1 MFRRCDPTP
10 LKDLVPEPHQ
20 SEALKTVREPNEI
33 FVEYAKAKVVSVN
46 KMNIKPF
53 HLFEHQGCRCLVN
66 IEEMRALSVDDN
78 TAVALEKL
86 HANSNADLQV
96 DMTEHLRK
104 LGLMTNKSGQSKK
117 AVEKEPVPIVNMALF
132 LTQSCN
138 LDCIYCYGEGGAYGS
153 GGSLEEKTAYQA
165 VDWLIEQSGKM
176 KKIHV
181 GFFGGEPFLK
191 FPMMKAVT
199 AYAQKRVREVDKTV
213 GFHATTNAT
222 LLDDEKIAFIEEQ
235 SLSVMVSFDGPREIQ
250 DSQRPFANGKGSYD
264 VTVPKI
270 KKLLEK
276 FPQTHAHAVIT
287 DHTDPQLV
295 RNALREIGF
304 TEVSVIPASSSLFAE
319 KSGENKPD
327 RDLDGVFKL
336 MEHEAETWI
345 EKTQNRDSQ
354 FLEKLVSNSQ
364 LYQGLLSFLHNAK
377 RRYPCG
383 AGMGMVGVSCA
394 GDVYLCHRFVGM
406 DVYKLG
412 NVFDHNLD
420 REKYQQSPM
429 VFVEECGKCFARYY
443 CAGGCKH
450 DNAGACG
457 SVFEPSEDMC
467 RLRRRE
473 AELAAYVVCLLTD
486 EDRAFLAKHKIVPP
500 KPCLL
505 DF

>member
-1 MFRRCDPTP
+1 M
-10 LKDLVPEPHQ
+10 
-20 SEALKTVREPNEI
+20 
-33 FVEYAKAKVVSVN
+33 EYAKAKVVSVN
-46 KMNIKPF
+46 KTNIKPF
-53 HLFEHQGCRCLVN
+53 HLFEHHGCRCVIN

-78 TAVALEKL
+78 TAVVLKKL
-86 HANSNADLQV
+86 HANSKADLQV
-96 DMTEHLRK
+96 DMTEHIRK
-104 LGLMTNKSGQSKK
+104 LGLMTNGSGQSKK
-117 AVEKEPVPIVNMALF
+117 AVDKEPVPIVNMALF

-138 LDCIYCYGEGGAYGS
+138 LNCIYCYGEGGAYGS

-191 FPMMKAVT
+191 FPMMQAVT
-199 AYAQKRVREVDKTV
+199 AYAQKRVREENKTV
-213 GFHATTNAT
+213 TFHATTNAT
-222 LLDDEKIAFIEEQ
+222 LLDEEKIAFIKEQ
-235 SLSVMVSFDGPREIQ
+235 GLSVMVSFDGPREIQ
-250 DSQRPFANGKGSYD
+250 DAQRPFANGKGSYD

-276 FPQTHAHAVIT
+276 CPKTPAHAVLT
-287 DHTDPQLV
+287 GQTDPQLV
-295 RNALREIGF
+295 KDAIREIGF
-304 TEVSVIPASSSLFAE
+304 MEVSISPASSSLFAE
-319 KSGENKPD
+319 KSGKNTPA
-327 RDLDGVFKL
+327 RDLDGMFKL

-345 EKTQNRDSQ
+345 EKTQNRDGQ

-364 LYQGLLSFLHNAK
+364 LYQGLLSFVHNAK
-377 RRYPCG
+377 RQYPCG
-383 AGMGMVGVSCA
+383 AGLGMVGVSCA

-406 DVYKLG
+406 EAYKLG
-412 NVFDHNLD
+412 NVFENGLD
-420 REKYQQSPM
+420 REKYHQSP
-429 VFVEECGKCFARYY
+429 VILVEECRKCSARYY

-450 DNAGACG
+450 DNAGSCG

-473 AELAAYVVCLLTD
+473 VELAAYVVCLLTD
-486 EDRAFLAKHKIVPP
+486 EDRAFLAEHKIVPP